1 MRILKKINILN
12 HMSCVEYLEGDSPL
26 IKNDILLPEL
36 NIYPNEYLSLK
47 EEEEK
52 NEEKSISEESNFQNF
67 IRRELFLKEMNGK
80 NFLSEND
87 DDDLDDT
94 RRYEISSCKRPNSN
108 NLNSSYFP
116 NLDLIN
122 PLDYNNKNEQPNLNN
137 SLSAQNKS
145 NKKIFNIVKVPK
157 NKQQIFQCLQKKRL
171 PGDSRWGKKF
181 VCDWE
186 NIPVPK
192 EKHFHFDRKK
202 HRIVFQRRHLKVI
215 YSIVDLTYP
224 FNFNKCF
231 EMIKEHIGDKTVQN
245 YDKGKSFHI
254 IKINNEEKIVTLKD
268 KKILLKQNKSKKKS
282 LIGIENSEKSRKNL
296 SKDEKS
302 NSSVNTSSNTSFG
315 NNTEKV
321 VETKEK

>member
-1 MRILKKINILN
+1 
-12 HMSCVEYLEGDSPL
+12 MSCVEYLEGDSPL

-36 NIYPNEYLSLK
+36 NLYPNEYLSLK

-122 PLDYNNKNEQPNLNN
+122 PLDINNKNEQPNLNN

-282 LIGIENSEKSRKNL
+282 LIGIEGSEKSRKNL
-296 SKDEKS
+296 NKDEKS

-321 VETKEK
+321 EEIKEK

>member
-1 MRILKKINILN
+1 
-12 HMSCVEYLEGDSPL
+12 MSCVEYLEGDSPL

-36 NIYPNEYLSLK
+36 NLYPNEYLSLK

-122 PLDYNNKNEQPNLNN
+122 PLDINNKNEQPNLNN

-282 LIGIENSEKSRKNL
+282 LIGIEGSEKSRKNL
-296 SKDEKS
+296 NKDEKS

>member
-1 MRILKKINILN
+1 
-12 HMSCVEYLEGDSPL
+12 MSCVEYLEGDSPL

-36 NIYPNEYLSLK
+36 NLYPNEYLSLK

-67 IRRELFLKEMNGK
+67 IKRELFLKEMNGK

-87 DDDLDDT
+87 DDDFDDT

-108 NLNSSYFP
+108 NLNSSFIP

-122 PLDYNNKNEQPNLNN
+122 PLDINTQNEQPNLNN
-137 SLSAQNKS
+137 SLTGQNKS

-181 VCDWE
+181 VCDWD

-231 EMIKEHIGDKTVQN
+231 DMIKEHIGDKTVQN

-282 LIGIENSEKSRKNL
+282 LLGVENSEKTRKN
-296 SKDEKS
+296 SNKDEKS
-302 NSSVNTSSNTSFG
+302 NSSVNTSSNSSFG
-315 NNTEKV
+315 NTTEKAE
-321 VETKEK
+321 ETKEK

>member
-1 MRILKKINILN
+1 
-12 HMSCVEYLEGDSPL
+12 MSCVEYLEGDSPL

-36 NIYPNEYLSLK
+36 NLYPNEYLSLK

-94 RRYEISSCKRPNSN
+94 RRYEISSCKRPNPN

-122 PLDYNNKNEQPNLNN
+122 PLDINNKNEQPNLNN

-315 NNTEKV
+315 NNTEKI
-321 VETKEK
+321 EEIKEK

>member
-1 MRILKKINILN
+1 
-12 HMSCVEYLEGDSPL
+12 MSCVEYLEGDSPL

-122 PLDYNNKNEQPNLNN
+122 PLDINNKNEQPNLNN

-296 SKDEKS
+296 NKDEKS

-321 VETKEK
+321 EETKEK

>member
-1 MRILKKINILN
+1 
-12 HMSCVEYLEGDSPL
+12 
-26 IKNDILLPEL
+26 LLPEL
-36 NIYPNEYLSLK
+36 NLYPNEYLSLK

-122 PLDYNNKNEQPNLNN
+122 PLDINNKNEQPNLNN

-282 LIGIENSEKSRKNL
+282 LIGIEGSEKSRKNL
-296 SKDEKS
+296 NKDEKS

-321 VETKEK
+321 EEIKEK

>member
-1 MRILKKINILN
+1 M
-12 HMSCVEYLEGDSPL
+12 
-26 IKNDILLPEL
+26 LPEL

-122 PLDYNNKNEQPNLNN
+122 PLDINNKNEQPNLNN

-254 IKINNEEKIVTLKD
+254 IKINNEERIVTLKD
-268 KKILLKQNKSKKKS
+268 KKILLKQNKNKKK
-282 LIGIENSEKSRKNL
+282 GINVSENNEKNSKLQNKDEKNNCSTNSSNNNSTGNNSEKL
-296 SKDEKS
+296 DEKS
-302 NSSVNTSSNTSFG
+302 
-315 NNTEKV
+315 EKKDESDNHTQ
-321 VETKEK
+321 VEININV

>member
-1 MRILKKINILN
+1 
-12 HMSCVEYLEGDSPL
+12 MSCVEYLEGDSPL

-36 NIYPNEYLSLK
+36 NLYPNEYLSLK

-67 IRRELFLKEMNGK
+67 IKRELFLKEMNGK

-87 DDDLDDT
+87 DDDFDDT

-108 NLNSSYFP
+108 NLNSSFIP

-122 PLDYNNKNEQPNLNN
+122 PLDINNQNEQPNLNN
-137 SLSAQNKS
+137 SLTGQNKS

-181 VCDWE
+181 VCDWD

-231 EMIKEHIGDKTVQN
+231 DMIKEHIGDKTVQN

-282 LIGIENSEKSRKNL
+282 LIGIENSEKTRKN
-296 SKDEKS
+296 SNKDEKS
-302 NSSVNTSSNTSFG
+302 NSSVNTSSNSSFG
-315 NNTEKV
+315 NTTEKAE
-321 VETKEK
+321 ETKEK

>member
-1 MRILKKINILN
+1 
-12 HMSCVEYLEGDSPL
+12 MSCVEYLEGDSPL

-36 NIYPNEYLSLK
+36 NLYPNEYLSLK

-67 IRRELFLKEMNGK
+67 IKRELFLKEMNGK

-87 DDDLDDT
+87 DDDFDDT

-108 NLNSSYFP
+108 NLNSSFIP

-122 PLDYNNKNEQPNLNN
+122 PLDINTQNEQPNLNN
-137 SLSAQNKS
+137 SLTGQNKS

-181 VCDWE
+181 VCDWD

-231 EMIKEHIGDKTVQN
+231 DMIKEHIGDKTVQN

-282 LIGIENSEKSRKNL
+282 LIGVENSEKTRKN
-296 SKDEKS
+296 SNKDEKS
-302 NSSVNTSSNTSFG
+302 NSSVNTSSNSSFG
-315 NNTEKV
+315 NTTEKAE
-321 VETKEK
+321 ETKEK

>member
-1 MRILKKINILN
+1 
-12 HMSCVEYLEGDSPL
+12 MSCVEYLEGDSPL

-122 PLDYNNKNEQPNLNN
+122 PLDINNKNEQPNLNN

-282 LIGIENSEKSRKNL
+282 LIGVENSEKTRKN
-296 SKDEKS
+296 SNKDEKS
-302 NSSVNTSSNTSFG
+302 NSSVNTSSNSSFG
-315 NNTEKV
+315 NTTEKAE
-321 VETKEK
+321 ETKEK

>member
-1 MRILKKINILN
+1 
-12 HMSCVEYLEGDSPL
+12 MSCVEYLEGDSPL

-36 NIYPNEYLSLK
+36 NLYPNEYLSLK

-122 PLDYNNKNEQPNLNN
+122 PLDINNKNEQPNLNN

-315 NNTEKV
+315 NNTEKI
-321 VETKEK
+321 EEIKEK

>member
-1 MRILKKINILN
+1 
-12 HMSCVEYLEGDSPL
+12 MSCVEYLEGDSPL

-94 RRYEISSCKRPNSN
+94 RRYEISSCKRPSPN

-122 PLDYNNKNEQPNLNN
+122 PLDINNKNEQQNLNN

-181 VCDWE
+181 VCDWD

-231 EMIKEHIGDKTVQN
+231 DMIKEHIGDKTVQN

-282 LIGIENSEKSRKNL
+282 LIGIEGSEKSRKNL
-296 SKDEKS
+296 NKDEKS

-315 NNTEKV
+315 NNSEKV
-321 VETKEK
+321 EEIKEK

>member
-1 MRILKKINILN
+1 
-12 HMSCVEYLEGDSPL
+12 MSCVEYLEGDSPL

-122 PLDYNNKNEQPNLNN
+122 PLDINNKNEKPNLNN

>member
-1 MRILKKINILN
+1 
-12 HMSCVEYLEGDSPL
+12 MSCVEYLEGDSPL

-36 NIYPNEYLSLK
+36 NLYPNEYLSLK

-67 IRRELFLKEMNGK
+67 IKRELFLKEMNGK

-87 DDDLDDT
+87 DDDFDDT

-108 NLNSSYFP
+108 NLNSSFIP

-122 PLDYNNKNEQPNLNN
+122 PLDINTQNEQPNLNN
-137 SLSAQNKS
+137 SLTGQNKS

-181 VCDWE
+181 VCDWD

-231 EMIKEHIGDKTVQN
+231 DMIKEHIGDKTVQN

-282 LIGIENSEKSRKNL
+282 LIGVEI
-296 SKDEKS
+296 
-302 NSSVNTSSNTSFG
+302 
-315 NNTEKV
+315 EKV
-321 VETKEK
+321 ISNLRPKY

>member
-1 MRILKKINILN
+1 
-12 HMSCVEYLEGDSPL
+12 MSCVEYLEGDSPL

-122 PLDYNNKNEQPNLNN
+122 PLDINNKNEQPNLNN

-282 LIGIENSEKSRKNL
+282 LIGIEGSEKSRKNL
-296 SKDEKS
+296 NKDEKS

>member
-1 MRILKKINILN
+1 
-12 HMSCVEYLEGDSPL
+12 MSCVEYLEGDSPL

-36 NIYPNEYLSLK
+36 NLYPNEYLSLK

-94 RRYEISSCKRPNSN
+94 RRYEISSCKRPNPN

-122 PLDYNNKNEQPNLNN
+122 PLDINNKNEQPNLNN

>member
-1 MRILKKINILN
+1 
-12 HMSCVEYLEGDSPL
+12 MSCVEYLEGDSPL

-122 PLDYNNKNEQPNLNN
+122 PLDINNKNEQQNLNN

-282 LIGIENSEKSRKNL
+282 LIGIEGSEKSRKNL
-296 SKDEKS
+296 NKDEKS

-315 NNTEKV
+315 NNTEKI
-321 VETKEK
+321 EEIKEK

>member
-1 MRILKKINILN
+1 
-12 HMSCVEYLEGDSPL
+12 MSCVEYLEGDSPL

-122 PLDYNNKNEQPNLNN
+122 PLDINNKNEQPNLNN

>member
-1 MRILKKINILN
+1 
-12 HMSCVEYLEGDSPL
+12 MSCVEYLEGDSPL

-122 PLDYNNKNEQPNLNN
+122 PLDINNKNEQPNLNN

-321 VETKEK
+321 EEIKEK

>member
-1 MRILKKINILN
+1 
-12 HMSCVEYLEGDSPL
+12 MSCVEYLEGDSPL

-36 NIYPNEYLSLK
+36 NLYPNEYLSLK

-108 NLNSSYFP
+108 NLNSSFIP

-122 PLDYNNKNEQPNLNN
+122 PLDINTQNEQPNLNN
-137 SLSAQNKS
+137 SLTGQNKS

-181 VCDWE
+181 VCDWD

-231 EMIKEHIGDKTVQN
+231 DMIKEHIGDKTVQN

-282 LIGIENSEKSRKNL
+282 LIGVDNNEKTRKN
-296 SKDEKS
+296 SNKDEKS
-302 NSSVNTSSNTSFG
+302 NSSVNTSSNSSFG
-315 NNTEKV
+315 NTTEKAE
-321 VETKEK
+321 ETKEK